1 MAVKLMKK
9 KEAIQLWKALK
20 VTSVD
25 FNFSCGGDSMNDTD
39 IVINTEDGQI
49 ENELLVEFFD
59 EEVYKNVEFYVN
71 SDGHYQGEAGA
82 VQIVLEDEDEDF
94 TYSKTAES
102 EWSEQHTESINI
114 KLTDVEQAFIEK
126 NVLNING
133 ESSNLNFVFKGDVF
147 LSDDDEEFLEKLE
160 NKIVNEISDYEPE
173 VDEGELSDYITYNT
187 DEDNL
192 TINENGEIKIE
203 LNYSVT
209 VYRESED

>member
-71 SDGHYQGEAGA
+71 SDGHYQGEAGV

-94 TYSKTAES
+94 NYSKTAES

-133 ESSNLNFVFKGDVF
+133 EGNNLNFVFKGDVF

-173 VDEGELSDYITYNT
+173 VEEGELSDYITYNT

>member
-1 MAVKLMKK
+1 MET

-39 IVINTEDGQI
+39 IVINTADGEI
-49 ENELLVEFFD
+49 KNELLSEFFD
-59 EEVYKNVEFYVN
+59 DEVYKQVEFYVN
-71 SDGHYQGEAGA
+71 SDGHYQGEFG
-82 VQIVLEDEDEDF
+82 VVEILLEGDDDDDEEF
-94 TYSKTAES
+94 TYYKSGQA

-133 ESSNLNFVFKGDVF
+133 EGSNLNFVFKGDVF

-160 NKIVNEISDYEPE
+160 NKIVNEVADYEPE
-173 VDEGELSDYITYNT
+173 VEEGELSDYITFNT
-187 DEDNL
+187 NEDNL
-192 TINENGEIKIE
+192 TINENGELEIQV
-203 LNYSVT
+203 NYSVT
-209 VYRESED
+209 VYRDSED

>member
-1 MAVKLMKK
+1 
-9 KEAIQLWKALK
+9 LK

-49 ENELLVEFFD
+49 ENELLVEFFE

-71 SDGHYQGEAGA
+71 SDGHYQGEVGV

-94 TYSKTAES
+94 NYSKTAES

-173 VDEGELSDYITYNT
+173 VEEGELSDYITYNT

>member
-1 MAVKLMKK
+1 MKK

>member
-1 MAVKLMKK
+1 MKT

-49 ENELLVEFFD
+49 ENELLVEFFE

-71 SDGHYQGEAGA
+71 SDGHYQGEAGV
-82 VQIVLEDEDEDF
+82 VQIVLEDEDVDF
-94 TYSKTAES
+94 NYSKTAES

-133 ESSNLNFVFKGDVF
+133 EGDNLNFVFKGDVF

-173 VDEGELSDYITYNT
+173 VEEGELSDYITYNT

>member
-1 MAVKLMKK
+1 MAVKLMEK
-9 KEAIQLWKALK
+9 KEAIQLWRALK

-71 SDGHYQGEAGA
+71 SDGHYQGEAGV

-94 TYSKTAES
+94 NYSKTAES

-133 ESSNLNFVFKGDVF
+133 ENSNLNFVFKGDVF
-147 LSDDDEEFLEKLE
+147 LSDNDEEFLEKLE
-160 NKIVNEISDYEPE
+160 NKIVNEVADYEPE
-173 VDEGELSDYITYNT
+173 VEEGELSDYITYNT

-209 VYRESED
+209 IYRESED